1 MWLAQL
7 LLSKI
12 KMKQIFSWTYFSL
25 IQHVLAFESRDLVL
39 KINNFLR
46 WKIPSRPNIE
56 ASRCFCVSYGFDIEL
71 EIPMLEIDID
81 NDFVEME
88 RNLLAST
95 DYCFLAFM
103 AIEHRARLPELV
115 AMLHNISDI
124 IQVPPTTI
132 FVMGDE
138 IHDKI
143 TWKQQTILT
152 VS

>member
-25 IQHVLAFESRDLVL
+25 VQHVLAFESRDLVL

-115 AMLHNISDI
+115 ARLHNISDI

>member
-1 MWLAQL
+1 
-7 LLSKI
+7 
-12 KMKQIFSWTYFSL
+12 MKQIFYLTFFSL
-25 IQHVLAFESRDLVL
+25 IQHIAFASRELEL
-39 KINNFLR
+39 EINNFLK

-56 ASRCFCVSYGFDIEL
+56 VSRCFCVSYGFAHEL

-81 NDFVEME
+81 QDSVEME

-95 DYCFLAFM
+95 DYCFLAFV

-115 AMLHNISDI
+115 TTLHNISDI
-124 IQVPPTTI
+124 IQVPPTAI
-132 FVMGDE
+132 FVIGDE
-138 IHDKI
+138 INDKI

>member
-1 MWLAQL
+1 
-7 LLSKI
+7 
-12 KMKQIFSWTYFSL
+12 MKQIFSLTYFSL
-25 IQHVLAFESRDLVL
+25 IQHVIAFESRDLVL
-39 KINNFLR
+39 KMNNFLR

-56 ASRCFCVSYGFDIEL
+56 VSRCFCVSYGFAHEL

-81 NDFVEME
+81 HDSVEME

-95 DYCFLAFM
+95 DYCFLAFV

-115 AMLHNISDI
+115 TTLHNISDI
-124 IQVPPTTI
+124 IQVPPTAI
-132 FVMGDE
+132 FVIGDE
-138 IHDKI
+138 INDKI